1 MGQREVA
8 IGLKVKCWQRD
19 RFAVI
24 GFLPEG
30 SSGVAPCTPGGPRV
44 GLCGSRRHRMG
55 TVRLLRS
62 FGAALELLAR
72 PTSPLASSIKKQGT
86 TWVEH
91 AIWSFAKLS
100 LGPRPRFADQDLPS
114 TTEKRSFLT
123 IATMSSAMSFP
134 ILMSRSSASHASCPI
149 MSRVSG
155 SSVVRSMPLY

>member
-1 MGQREVA
+1 MTMTNASPSVRGRRRVKFTPQA
-8 IGLKVKCWQRD
+8 IEKIK
-19 RFAVI
+19 
-24 GFLPEG
+24 E
-30 SSGVAPCTPGGPRV
+30 S
-44 GLCGSRRHRMG
+44 
-55 TVRLLRS
+55 
-62 FGAALELLAR
+62 ALELLAR

>member
-1 MGQREVA
+1 MSTRLSRWA
-8 IGLKVKCWQRD
+8 LLTGLV
-19 RFAVI
+19 FAV
-24 GFLPEG
+24 P
-30 SSGVAPCTPGGPRV
+30 TPGP
-44 GLCGSRRHRMG
+44 
-55 TVRLLRS
+55 TIAEAQVRTCLM
-62 FGAALELLAR
+62 R
-72 PTSPLASSIKKQGT
+72 PTSIPVVTPLSVPSPLASSIKKQGT

-91 AIWSFAKLS
+91 AMWSFAKLS

-123 IATMSSAMSFP
+123 IATMSSAISSP